1 MFSIQSRKYHCV
13 CYVIHALMICQS
25 LELAY
30 AQTASLVAE
39 AKHVSHDAVLVSICS
54 HCMDGVLS
62 VYWYGRIVW
71 MVWGRESK
79 WEKKMNYQKI
89 IYNR

>member
-1 MFSIQSRKYHCV
+1 MYADGFASAM
-13 CYVIHALMICQS
+13 IHALMICQS
-25 LELAY
+25 LELAC

>member
-1 MFSIQSRKYHCV
+1 
-13 CYVIHALMICQS
+13 MICQS

-62 VYWYGRIVW
+62 AYWQGEEAGL
-71 MVWGRESK
+71 VWGRRLK
-79 WEKKMNYQKI
+79 WEKMINYQKI
-89 IYNR
+89 IYNIWNIQYKYKIYNDIKEN